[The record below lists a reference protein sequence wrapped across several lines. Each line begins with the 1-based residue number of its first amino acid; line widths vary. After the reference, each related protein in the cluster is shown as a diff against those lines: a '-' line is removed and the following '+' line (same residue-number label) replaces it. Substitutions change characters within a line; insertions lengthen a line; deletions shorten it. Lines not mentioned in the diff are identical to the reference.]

1 MKIIVCLDDG
11 GGMTFNKRR
20 QSRDRILLA
29 DIKSMT
35 EGETLFASPFSE
47 KLLSEQKIDA
57 KIKKDP
63 LKKADRNDFCFIEDI
78 PVRPF
83 LSEINEIII
92 YKWNRRYPTDMT
104 FDILPLSDGFTL
116 SSVAEFAGSSHEKIT
131 KEIYTK

>member
-47 KLLSEQKIDA
+47 KLLNEHEIDA

>member
-29 DIKSMT
+29 DIKAMT

-47 KLLSEQKIDA
+47 KLLTEHEIDA

-63 LKKADRNDFCFIEDI
+63 LKKADKNDFCFIEDI

-104 FDILPLSDGFTL
+104 FDISPQADGFTL
-116 SSVAEFAGSSHEKIT
+116 SSVTEFAGSSHEKIT
-131 KEIYTK
+131 KEIYSK

>member
-29 DIKSMT
+29 DIKAMT

-78 PVRPF
+78 PVRPY
-83 LSEINEIII
+83 LSEISEIII

>member
-29 DIKSMT
+29 DIKAMT
-35 EGETLFASPFSE
+35 EGHALFASPFSE
-47 KLLSEQKIDA
+47 KLLSEHDIDA
-57 KIKKDP
+57 KIKKNP
-63 LKKADRNDFCFIEDI
+63 LDRARKDDYCFIEDL
-78 PVRPF
+78 PVRPY
-83 LSEINEIII
+83 LSEISEIII